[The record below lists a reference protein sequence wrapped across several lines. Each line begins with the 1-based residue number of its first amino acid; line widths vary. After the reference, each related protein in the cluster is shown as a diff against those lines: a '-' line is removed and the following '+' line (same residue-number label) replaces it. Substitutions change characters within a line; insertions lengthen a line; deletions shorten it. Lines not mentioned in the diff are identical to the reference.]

1 MPTPLSLSRARD
13 DNEHMKLTVQNSR
26 FVITGAASGM
36 GLMYARRAV
45 AEGASV
51 VVLWD
56 VDKAALKRVSTEL
69 STSAWPTT
77 QVVAEVL
84 DLSSR
89 TAIEK
94 AAAKVIKKFG
104 GTDVLI
110 NNAGVVRGA
119 FFWEHDNAKHTEL
132 TMQVNALAPMFATH
146 EFLPGMMASATPSRI
161 VNIAS
166 AAGMLS
172 NPKMSVYASSKWALI
187 GWSDSVRL
195 ELKREGFAN
204 VAVTTVAPSYIS
216 TGMFEGVRGPLMTP
230 IMKPEFVVDRVWAAM
245 ISGKPFLM
253 LPWSVHLSKLLKGL
267 LPQRA
272 FDWIAA
278 NVFHVYSSMDEFV
291 GRR

>member
-1 MPTPLSLSRARD
+1 
-13 DNEHMKLTVQNSR
+13 MKLIVEKSR

-36 GLMYARRAV
+36 GLLYARRAV

-56 VDKAALKRVSTEL
+56 VDKAALKKVADEL
-69 STSAWPTT
+69 ATQAWPTT
-77 QVVAEVL
+77 QVLADVV

-89 TAIEK
+89 SAIEK
-94 AAAKVIKKFG
+94 AAATVIKKFG

-146 EFLPGMMASATPSRI
+146 EFLPSMMASASPSRI

-187 GWSDSVRL
+187 GWSDSLRL
-195 ELKREGFAN
+195 ELKREGYPQ

-216 TGMFEGVRGPLMTP
+216 TGMFEGVKGPLMTP
-230 IMKPEFVVDRVWAAM
+230 IMKPEYVVDRVWAAM
-245 ISGKPFLM
+245 ISGKSILM

-272 FDWIAA
+272 FDWIAG
-278 NVFHVYSSMDEFV
+278 NIFHVYDSMEHFT
-291 GRR
+291 GRTK

>member
-1 MPTPLSLSRARD
+1 
-13 DNEHMKLTVQNSR
+13 MKLIVEKSR

-36 GLMYARRAV
+36 GLLYARRAV
-45 AEGASV
+45 AEGAAV

-56 VDKAALKRVSTEL
+56 VDRAALKKVADEL
-69 STSAWPTT
+69 ETQAWPTT
-77 QVVAEVL
+77 QVVADVV

-89 TAIEK
+89 SAIEK

-119 FFWEHDNAKHTEL
+119 FFWEHDNARHTEL

-146 EFLPGMMASATPSRI
+146 EFLPSMMTSASPSRI

-187 GWSDSVRL
+187 GWSDSLRL
-195 ELKREGFAN
+195 ELKREGYPQ

-216 TGMFEGVRGPLMTP
+216 TGMFEGVKGPLMTP
-230 IMKPEFVVDRVWAAM
+230 IMKPEYVVDKVWAAM
-245 ISGKPFLM
+245 VSGKPLLM

-272 FDWIAA
+272 FDWIAG
-278 NVFHVYSSMDEFV
+278 NIFHVYDSMEHFT
-291 GRR
+291 GRTK

>member
-1 MPTPLSLSRARD
+1 
-13 DNEHMKLTVQNSR
+13 MKLTVEKSR

-36 GLMYARRAV
+36 GLLYARRAV

-56 VDKAALKRVSTEL
+56 VDKAALKRVRAEL
-69 STSAWPTT
+69 EKTAWPTT
-77 QVVAEVL
+77 QVVPEVV

-89 TAIEK
+89 AAIEK

-119 FFWEHDNAKHTEL
+119 FFWDHDNAKHTEL

-146 EFLPGMMASATPSRI
+146 EFLPGMMSSARPSRI

-195 ELKREGFAN
+195 ELKREGFTN

-216 TGMFEGVRGPLMTP
+216 TGMFEGVKGPLMTP
-230 IMKPEFVVDRVWAAM
+230 IMKPEYVVDRVWSAM
-245 ISGKPFLM
+245 ISGKSLLM
-253 LPWSVHLSKLLKGL
+253 LPWSVHLSKLLKGI

-272 FDWIAA
+272 FDWIAS
-278 NVFHVYSSMDEFV
+278 NIFHVYNSMDEFV
-291 GRR
+291 GRKK

>member
-1 MPTPLSLSRARD
+1 MR
-13 DNEHMKLTVQNSR
+13 LTVEGSR
-26 FVITGAASGM
+26 VLVTGAASGM
-36 GLMYARRAV
+36 GYLYAERAI
-45 AEGASV
+45 ADGAAV
-51 VVLWD
+51 VWLWD
-56 VDKAALKRVSTEL
+56 VNKKALAKAVKSL
-69 STSAWPTT
+69 SKTAVPKTILRSD
-77 QVVAEVL
+77 VV
-84 DLSSR
+84 DLR
-89 TAIEK
+89 RRKAIEE
-94 AAAKVIKKFG
+94 AADKVIRKIG
-104 GTDVLI
+104 GVDVLI

-119 FFWEHDNAKHTEL
+119 FFWEHDNVRDTET
-132 TMQVNALAPMFATH
+132 TMKVNALAPMYASH
-146 EFLPGMMASATPSRI
+146 EFLPLMMTSDRPARI

-187 GWSDSVRL
+187 GWSDSLRL
-195 ELKREGFAN
+195 ELKRGGYTH
-204 VAVTTVAPSYIS
+204 VKVTTVAPSYIS

-230 IMKPEFVVDRVWAAM
+230 IMKPDYVVDRVWAAM

-253 LPWSVHLSKLLKGL
+253 LPWSVHLSKVLKGL

>member
-1 MPTPLSLSRARD
+1 
-13 DNEHMKLTVQNSR
+13 MKLIVEKSR

-36 GLMYARRAV
+36 GLLYARRAV
-45 AEGASV
+45 AEGAGV

-56 VDKAALKRVSTEL
+56 VDKAALKKVADEL
-69 STSAWPTT
+69 ETQAWPTT
-77 QVVAEVL
+77 QVVADVV

-89 TAIEK
+89 SAIEK

-146 EFLPGMMASATPSRI
+146 EFLPSMMASASPSRI

-187 GWSDSVRL
+187 GWSDSLRL
-195 ELKREGFAN
+195 ELKREGYPQ

-216 TGMFEGVRGPLMTP
+216 TGMFEGVKGPLMTP
-230 IMKPEFVVDRVWAAM
+230 IMKPEYVVDKVWAAM
-245 ISGKPFLM
+245 VSGKPLLM

-272 FDWIAA
+272 FDWIAG
-278 NVFHVYSSMDEFV
+278 NIFHVYDSMEHFT
-291 GRR
+291 GRTK

>member
-1 MPTPLSLSRARD
+1 
-13 DNEHMKLTVQNSR
+13 MKLSVEKSR

-36 GLMYARRAV
+36 GLLYARRAV
-45 AEGASV
+45 AEGAAV

-56 VDKAALKRVSTEL
+56 VDKAGLATATSEL
-69 STSAWPTT
+69 TKVARPTT
-77 QVVAEVL
+77 QVVADTV

-89 TAIEK
+89 VAIEK
-94 AAAKVIKKFG
+94 AAATVIKKFG

-119 FFWEHDNAKHTEL
+119 FFWDHDNAKHTEL

-146 EFLPGMMASATPSRI
+146 EFLPGMMASSTPSRI

-187 GWSDSVRL
+187 GWSDSLRL
-195 ELKREGFAN
+195 ELKREGYPQ

-230 IMKPEFVVDRVWAAM
+230 IMKPEYAVDRVWKAM
-245 ISGKPFLM
+245 ISGKSFLM
-253 LPWSVHLSKLLKGL
+253 LPWSVHLSKFLKGV

-278 NVFHVYSSMDEFV
+278 NVFHVYDSMEHFT
-291 GRR
+291 GRK